1 MITLAPNSSDEQFI
15 YLTIK
20 EMKKDFDAFT
30 HYLVIFTSM
39 ASQDTYAMVGNVEA
53 DNARYTKL
61 SVYTNQPLGTSG
73 RVYLTQSGQYT
84 YDVYGQNSST
94 NLTPTDASV
103 EGLIER
109 GTLTV
114 TGETG
119 YDIPSISI
127 PDNVIY
133 YQ

>member
-15 YLTIK
+15 YLTLQ
-20 EMKKDFDAFT
+20 EAKKDFDTFT
-30 HYLVIFTSM
+30 NYLVIFTSM
-39 ASQDTYAMVGNVEA
+39 ASNDTYAMVGNVTA
-53 DNARYTKL
+53 DNSRYTKL
-61 SVYTNQPLGTSG
+61 SVITNQPVGISG
-73 RVYLTQSGQYT
+73 RVLLTESGQYT
-84 YDVYGQNSST
+84 YEVYGQNSST
-94 NLTPTDASV
+94 NLSPTDASV

-119 YDIPSISI
+119 YTIPSITI

-133 YQ
+133 YE

>member
-1 MITLAPNSSDEQFI
+1 MIILAPNSSDEQSI
-15 YLTIK
+15 YLTLQ
-20 EMKKDFDAFT
+20 EMKKDFPEFT
-30 HYLVIFTSM
+30 DYLVIFTSM
-39 ASQDTYAMVGNVEA
+39 SSQETYAMIGNVDA

-61 SVYTNQPLGTSG
+61 TVFTNEDNATAGKVL
-73 RVYLTQSGQYT
+73 LTESGQYSYT
-84 YDVYGQNSST
+84 VYGQNSTT
-94 NLTPTDASV
+94 NLNPTDASV

>member
-15 YLTIK
+15 YLTLQ
-20 EMKKDFDAFT
+20 EAKKDFDTFT
-30 HYLVIFTSM
+30 NYLVIFTSM
-39 ASQDTYAMVGNVEA
+39 ASNDTYAMVGNVTA
-53 DNARYTKL
+53 DNSRYTKL
-61 SVYTNQPLGTSG
+61 SVITNQPVGISG
-73 RVYLTQSGQYT
+73 RVLLTESGQYT

-94 NLTPTDASV
+94 NLSPTDASV

-119 YDIPSISI
+119 YTIPSITI

-133 YQ
+133 YE

>member
-1 MITLAPNSSDEQFI
+1 MITLLPNSSQEQFI
-15 YLTIK
+15 YLTLQ

-30 HYLVIFTSM
+30 DYLVIFTNV
-39 ASQDTYAMVGNVEA
+39 ASKDRLYMIGNVVA

-61 SVYTNQPLGTSG
+61 SVFTNQPLSLSG
-73 RVYLTQSGQYT
+73 RILLTESGQYG
-84 YDVYGQNSST
+84 YEVYGQNSTT
-94 NLTPTDASV
+94 NLDPTDASV
-103 EGLIER
+103 QGLIER

>member
-1 MITLAPNSSDEQFI
+1 MITLLPNSSEEQFI
-15 YLTIK
+15 YLTLQ
-20 EMKKDFDAFT
+20 EAKKDFDAFDD
-30 HYLVIFTSM
+30 YLVIFTNV
-39 ASQDTYAMVGNVEA
+39 ASKDRLYMIGNVVT

-61 SVYTNQPLGTSG
+61 SVFTNQPLSLSG
-73 RVYLTQSGQYT
+73 RILLTETGQYS
-84 YDVYGQNSST
+84 YEVYGQNSTT
-94 NLTPTDASV
+94 NLDPDDAV
-103 EGLIER
+103 VVGLIER

>member
-1 MITLAPNSSDEQFI
+1 MITLLPNRSEEQFV
-15 YLTIK
+15 YLTLQ
-20 EMKKDFDAFT
+20 EAKKDFEAFT
-30 HYLVIFTSM
+30 DYLVIFTNV
-39 ASQDTYAMVGNVEA
+39 ASKDKLTMIGNVDA

-61 SVYTNQPLGTSG
+61 SVFTNQPLALSG
-73 RVYLTQSGQYT
+73 RILLTETGQYS
-84 YDVYGQNSST
+84 YEVYGQNSNT
-94 NLTPTDASV
+94 NLDPDDEV
-103 EGLIER
+103 VVGLIER

-127 PDNVIY
+127 PDNIIY

>member
-1 MITLAPNSSDEQFI
+1 MITLAPNSSEEQFI
-15 YLTIK
+15 YLTLQ
-20 EMKKDFDAFT
+20 EAKKDFDSFT

-39 ASQDTYAMVGNVEA
+39 ASQDTFAMVGNVDA
-53 DNARYTKL
+53 DNAISRQL
-61 SVYTNQPLGTSG
+61 SVYTNQPLGTAG
-73 RVYLTQSGQYT
+73 RVYLTQSGTYT
-84 YDVYGQNSST
+84 YDVYGQNSRCPLS
-94 NLTPTDASV
+94 PSDCRV

>member
-1 MITLAPNSSDEQFI
+1 MITLAPNSSEEQFI
-15 YLTIK
+15 YLTLQ
-20 EMKKDFDAFT
+20 EAKKDFDSFT

-39 ASQDTYAMVGNVEA
+39 ASQDTFAMVGNVDA

-61 SVYTNQPLGTSG
+61 SVYTNQPLGTAG

-94 NLTPTDASV
+94 NLSPSDASV

>member
-15 YLTIK
+15 YLTLQ
-20 EMKKDFDAFT
+20 EAKKDFDTFT
-30 HYLVIFTSM
+30 NYLVIFTSM
-39 ASQDTYAMVGNVEA
+39 ASNDTYAMVGNVSA
-53 DNARYTKL
+53 DNSRYTKL
-61 SVYTNQPLGTSG
+61 SVITNQPVGISG
-73 RVYLTQSGQYT
+73 RVLLTESGQYT
-84 YDVYGQNSST
+84 YEVYGQNSST
-94 NLTPTDASV
+94 NLSPTDASV

-119 YDIPSISI
+119 YTIPSITI

-133 YQ
+133 YE

>member
-1 MITLAPNSSDEQFI
+1 MI
-15 YLTIK
+15 
-20 EMKKDFDAFT
+20 
-30 HYLVIFTSM
+30 
-39 ASQDTYAMVGNVEA
+39 GNVVT

-61 SVYTNQPLGTSG
+61 SVFTNQPLATSG
-73 RVYLTQSGQYT
+73 RILLTETGQYS
-84 YDVYGQNSST
+84 YEVYGQNSTT
-94 NLTPTDASV
+94 NLDPDDAV
-103 EGLIER
+103 VVGLIER

>member
-1 MITLAPNSSDEQFI
+1 MITLTPNSSNEQFI
-15 YLTIK
+15 YLTLQ
-20 EMKKDFDAFT
+20 EAKKDFDAFT

-39 ASQDTYAMVGNVEA
+39 ASQDTFAMVGNVDA

-61 SVYTNQPLGTSG
+61 SVLTNQTLGASG
-73 RVYLTQSGQYT
+73 RVLLTESGQYT
-84 YDVYGQNSST
+84 YEVYGQNSSS
-94 NLTPTDASV
+94 NLSPTDASV

>member
-1 MITLAPNSSDEQFI
+1 
-15 YLTIK
+15 
-20 EMKKDFDAFT
+20 MKKDFPAFT
-30 HYLVIFTSM
+30 DYLVIFTNM
-39 ASQDTYAMVGNVEA
+39 ASKDTLSMVGNVDA

-61 SVYTNQPLGTSG
+61 TVFTNEDNATAGKIL
-73 RVYLTQSGQYT
+73 LTESGQYT
-84 YDVYGQNSST
+84 YVVYGQNSTT
-94 NLTPTDASV
+94 NLDPTNAAV
-103 EGLIER
+103 QGLIER

>member
-1 MITLAPNSSDEQFI
+1 MITLLPNSSNEQFI
-15 YLTIK
+15 YLTLQ
-20 EMKKDFDAFT
+20 EAKKDFDTFT
-30 HYLVIFTSM
+30 NYLVIFTSM
-39 ASQDTYAMVGNVEA
+39 ASQDTYAMVGNVA
-53 DNARYTKL
+53 TDNARYTKL
-61 SVYTNQPLGTSG
+61 SVFTNQPLGASG
-73 RVYLTQSGQYT
+73 RVLITESGQYT
-84 YDVYGQNSST
+84 YDAYGQNSSS
-94 NLTPTDASV
+94 NLSASDASV
-103 EGLIER
+103 VGLIER

>member
-1 MITLAPNSSDEQFI
+1 MIILAPNSSDEQFI
-15 YLTIK
+15 YLTLQ
-20 EMKKDFDAFT
+20 EMKKDFAAFT

-39 ASQDTYAMVGNVEA
+39 ASQDTFAMVGNVDA

-61 SVYTNQPLGTSG
+61 SVYTNQPLGSAG

-94 NLTPTDASV
+94 NLSPSDASV

>member
-1 MITLAPNSSDEQFI
+1 MITLAPNSSTEQFF
-15 YLTIK
+15 YLTLQ
-20 EMKKDFDAFT
+20 EAKKDFDAFT
-30 HYLVIFTSM
+30 NYLVEFRSLSSEEEFYFIADVVT
-39 ASQDTYAMVGNVEA
+39 
-53 DNARYTKL
+53 DNARYTKI
-61 SVYTNQPLGTSG
+61 SINTDANQPTAGHVL
-73 RVYLTQSGQYT
+73 LTESGQYS
-84 YDVYGQNSST
+84 YKVWGQNSTT
-94 NLTPTDASV
+94 NLDPTDSTVVAM
-103 EGLIER
+103 IER

>member
-1 MITLAPNSSDEQFI
+1 MIILAPNSSDEQSI
-15 YLTIK
+15 YLTLQ
-20 EMKKDFDAFT
+20 EMKKDFAAFT

-39 ASQDTYAMVGNVEA
+39 ASQETFAMIGNVDA

-61 SVYTNQPLGTSG
+61 TVFTNEDNATAGKIL
-73 RVYLTQSGQYT
+73 LTESGQYT
-84 YDVYGQNSST
+84 YTVYGQNSTT
-94 NLTPTDASV
+94 NLDPTNASV
-103 EGLIER
+103 QGLIER

>member
-1 MITLAPNSSDEQFI
+1 MITLAPNSSEEQFI
-15 YLTIK
+15 YLTLQ
-20 EMKKDFDAFT
+20 EAKKDFDSFT

-39 ASQDTYAMVGNVEA
+39 ASQDTFAMVGNVDA

-61 SVYTNQPLGTSG
+61 SVYTNQPLGTAG

-84 YDVYGQNSST
+84 YDVYRQNSST
-94 NLTPTDASV
+94 NLSPSDASV

>member
-1 MITLAPNSSDEQFI
+1 MITLVPNSSNEQFI
-15 YLTIK
+15 YLTLQ
-20 EMKKDFDAFT
+20 EMKKDFDSFT

-39 ASQDTYAMVGNVEA
+39 ASKEAFTMIGNVDA

-61 SVYTNQPLGTSG
+61 TVFTNEDNATAGKVL
-73 RVYLTQSGQYT
+73 LTESGQYT
-84 YDVYGQNSST
+84 YTVYGQNSTT
-94 NLTPTDASV
+94 NLDPTDASV

>member
-1 MITLAPNSSDEQFI
+1 MITLLPNSSDEQSI
-15 YLTIK
+15 YLTLQ
-20 EMKKDFDAFT
+20 EMKKDFPAFT
-30 HYLVIFTSM
+30 DYLVIFTNM
-39 ASQDTYAMVGNVEA
+39 ASKDTLSMIGNVDA

-61 SVYTNQPLGTSG
+61 TVFTNEDNATAGKIL
-73 RVYLTQSGQYT
+73 LTETGQYS
-84 YDVYGQNSST
+84 YVVYGQNSTT
-94 NLTPTDASV
+94 NLDPTDSSV
-103 EGLIER
+103 QGLIER

>member
-1 MITLAPNSSDEQFI
+1 MITLLPNSSEEQFI
-15 YLTIK
+15 YLTLQ
-20 EMKKDFDAFT
+20 EAKKDFDAFDD
-30 HYLVIFTSM
+30 YLVIFTNVASKDALSM
-39 ASQDTYAMVGNVEA
+39 IGNVVT

-61 SVYTNQPLGTSG
+61 SVFTNQPLSLSG
-73 RVYLTQSGQYT
+73 RILLTETGQYS
-84 YDVYGQNSST
+84 YEVYGQNST
-94 NLTPTDASV
+94 NNLDPDDAV
-103 EGLIER
+103 VVGLIER

>member
-1 MITLAPNSSDEQFI
+1 MIILAPNSSDEQSI
-15 YLTIK
+15 YLTLQ
-20 EMKKDFDAFT
+20 EMKKDFPEFT
-30 HYLVIFTSM
+30 DYLVIFTSM
-39 ASQDTYAMVGNVEA
+39 ASQETFTMIGNVDA
-53 DNARYTKL
+53 DNSRYTKL
-61 SVYTNQPLGTSG
+61 TVFTNEDNATAGKVL
-73 RVYLTQSGQYT
+73 LTESGQYSYT
-84 YDVYGQNSST
+84 VYGQNSTT
-94 NLTPTDASV
+94 NLNPTDASV

>member
-1 MITLAPNSSDEQFI
+1 MIILAPNSSDEQFI
-15 YLTIK
+15 YLTLQ
-20 EMKKDFDAFT
+20 EMKKDFPAFT
-30 HYLVIFTSM
+30 DYLVIFTSM
-39 ASQDTYAMVGNVEA
+39 ASQDTFAMVGNVDA

-61 SVYTNQPLGTSG
+61 SVYTNQPLGSAG

-94 NLTPTDASV
+94 NLSPSDASV